1 MRRSRSGTATEPF
14 ALSVATRHSR
24 RGTAARRS
32 RFERLSTNGFAV
44 ALLALCAFS
53 PALAQTY
60 PSKAVRIVVGFPP
73 GGATDVVA
81 RTISQKLSES
91 LGQPV
96 IVDNRAGAASNIGA
110 EHVAT
115 SAKDGHTLF
124 MGTVSTSINPSL
136 YTKLPYDPLRDFAP
150 VSQVT
155 STPFMFVVHPSLPVR
170 SVKEF
175 ISLARARPGELN
187 YGSAGS
193 GSGAHLFV
201 EMFASMTRVKLQ
213 HVPYKGAAP
222 ATTATLSGETIFMF
236 DNIVTTLPLAR
247 AGRLRAL
254 GVTTATRSAA
264 APEMPTIAETGVPG
278 YDANAWFGLF
288 APAGTPPAVINR
300 LNAEIVKILKLPD
313 TRERFLALGAEPV
326 GSTAGEF
333 GAFFKNEVAKWA
345 KVVKESGA
353 RVE

>member
-1 MRRSRSGTATEPF
+1 MKPAMTA
-14 ALSVATRHSR
+14 L
-24 RGTAARRS
+24 
-32 RFERLSTNGFAV
+32 
-44 ALLALCAFS
+44 ALLTLCAAL
-53 PALAQTY
+53 PANAQTF
-60 PSKAVRIVVGFPP
+60 PSKPVRIVVGFPA

-110 EHVAT
+110 EHAAT
-115 SAKDGHTLF
+115 SPKDGHTLF
-124 MGTVSTSINPSL
+124 MGTVSTSINPTL
-136 YTKLPYDPLRDFAP
+136 YKKLPYDPLRDFAP
-150 VSQVT
+150 VSHVT
-155 STPFMFVVHPSLPVR
+155 STPFMFVVHPSLPAR

-175 ISLARARPGELN
+175 IAFARTRPGELN

-201 EMFASMTRVKLQ
+201 EMFAAMSGVKLQ

-222 ATTATLSGETIFMF
+222 ATTAALSGETIFMF
-236 DNIVTTLPLAR
+236 ENIVTVLPLAR

-264 APEMPTIAETGVPG
+264 APEMPTIAESGVPG

-288 APAGTPPAVINR
+288 APAGTPQPVVGR
-300 LNAEIVKILKLPD
+300 LNTEIVKILKLPE
-313 TRERFLALGAEPV
+313 TRDRFLALGAEPV
-326 GSTAGEF
+326 GSTAEQF
-333 GAFFKNEVAKWA
+333 GVFFKNEVGKWA
-345 KVVKESGA
+345 KVVTESGA